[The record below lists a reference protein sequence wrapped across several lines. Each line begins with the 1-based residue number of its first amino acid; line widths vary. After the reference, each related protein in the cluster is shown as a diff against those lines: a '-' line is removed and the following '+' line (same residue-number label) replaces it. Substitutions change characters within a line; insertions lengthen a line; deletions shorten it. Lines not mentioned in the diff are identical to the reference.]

1 MSELDA
7 RTPTPCRSRGLLWVG
22 GQQEALPVPVGP
34 GPPDV
39 SGKVEIKLG
48 TCSRRLVLCCAD
60 YLIPGAL
67 TSPGRG
73 PLGAET
79 HISEAGTHSGK
90 QTAVPKETGLSSR
103 AEMRPLPSS
112 SLCQGT
118 WSLCPQSIWGFSPE
132 SRIF

>member
-1 MSELDA
+1 M
-7 RTPTPCRSRGLLWVG
+7 
-22 GQQEALPVPVGP
+22 
-34 GPPDV
+34 
-39 SGKVEIKLG
+39 
-48 TCSRRLVLCCAD
+48 LCCAD

-118 WSLCPQSIWGFSPE
+118 WSLCPRSIWGFSPE